1 MVRDLNGVLVH
12 RGGYIAGKECSVHLR
27 PGCTA
32 FLDWLSSR
40 AVLSFWS
47 NIADR
52 NIRRVVD
59 TVLQFTSLKRQD
71 VQVLSQRHCTL
82 TSYVDASYPEKPVFL
97 KNLEVYAKML
107 GLETVEDVLL
117 VDDGPQ
123 KNLLNDVHSAVHPP
137 TWSGDDEDRFITA
150 QLQPWLEGLF
160 RSSVSV
166 TEYVK
171 RVPLPGGQLPIYL
184 KSELA
189 IKILRGVAL

>member
-1 MVRDLNGVLVH
+1 MVLDLNGVLVH
-12 RGGYIAGKECSVHLR
+12 RGGYIAGRERSVHLR
-27 PGCTA
+27 PGCTT

-47 NIADR
+47 NIADQ

-59 TVLQFTSLKRQD
+59 AVLQFTSLNRED
-71 VQVLSQRHCTL
+71 VPVLSQCHCTL
-82 TSYVDASYPEKPVFL
+82 TSYMDASNPEKPVFL

-107 GLETVEDVLL
+107 GLETIEDVLL

-123 KNLLNDVHSAVHPP
+123 KNLLNDVHSAIHPP
-137 TWSGDDEDRFITA
+137 TWSGDDDDRFITA

-160 RSSVSV
+160 RSSVPV
-166 TEYVK
+166 VEYVK
-171 RVPLPGGQLPIYL
+171 RVPLPGGQLPIYR

>member
-1 MVRDLNGVLVH
+1 MVLDLNGVLVH
-12 RGGYIAGKECSVHLR
+12 RGGYIVGKERSVHLR

-47 NIADR
+47 SIADR

-59 TVLQFTSLKRQD
+59 AVLQFTSLKGQD

-82 TSYVDASYPEKPVFL
+82 TSYVDASNPEKPVFL

-123 KNLLNDVHSAVHPP
+123 KNLLNDVHSAIHPS
-137 TWSGDDEDRFITA
+137 TWSSDDEDRFITA
-150 QLQPWLEGLF
+150 QLQPWLEDLF
-160 RSSVSV
+160 RSSVPV

-171 RVPLPGGQLPIYL
+171 RVPLPGGQLPIYR

-189 IKILRGVAL
+189 INILRGVAL

>member
-1 MVRDLNGVLVH
+1 MVLFGVLVH
-12 RGGYIAGKECSVHLR
+12 RGGYIAGRERSVHLR

-47 NIADR
+47 SIADR
-52 NIRRVVD
+52 NIRPVVD
-59 TVLQFTSLKRQD
+59 VVLQFTSLNRED
-71 VQVLSQRHCTL
+71 VQLLSQCHCTL
-82 TSYVDASYPEKPVFL
+82 TSYVDASNPEKPVFF

-107 GLETVEDVLL
+107 GLEIVEDVLL

-123 KNLLNDVHSAVHPP
+123 KNLLNDVHSAIHPP
-137 TWSGDDEDRFITA
+137 TWSGDDDERFITA
-150 QLQPWLEGLF
+150 QLQPWLESLF
-160 RSSVSV
+160 RSSVLV

-171 RVPLPGGQLPIYL
+171 RVPLLGGQLPIYR

>member
-1 MVRDLNGVLVH
+1 MVLDLNGVLVH
-12 RGGYIAGKECSVHLR
+12 RGGYIAGRERSVHLR

-32 FLDWLSSR
+32 FLDWLSFR

-47 NIADR
+47 SIADR
-52 NIRRVVD
+52 NIHRVVD
-59 TVLQFTSLKRQD
+59 AVLQFTSLNRED
-71 VQVLSQRHCTL
+71 VQVLSQCHCTL
-82 TSYVDASYPEKPVFL
+82 TSYVDASNPEKPIFL

-123 KNLLNDVHSAVHPP
+123 KNLLNDVHSAIHPP

-160 RSSVSV
+160 R
-166 TEYVK
+166 
-171 RVPLPGGQLPIYL
+171 
-184 KSELA
+184 
-189 IKILRGVAL
+189 

>member
-1 MVRDLNGVLVH
+1 MVLDLNGVLVH
-12 RGGYIAGKECSVHLR
+12 RGGYIAGRERSVHLR
-27 PGCTA
+27 PSCTA

-47 NIADR
+47 SIADR

-59 TVLQFTSLKRQD
+59 VVFQFTSLNRED
-71 VQVLSQRHCTL
+71 VQVLSQCHCTL
-82 TSYVDASYPEKPVFL
+82 TSYVDASNPEKSVFL

-123 KNLLNDVHSAVHPP
+123 KNLLNDVHSAVQPP

-160 RSSVSV
+160 RSSVPV

-171 RVPLPGGQLPIYL
+171 RVPLPSGQLPIYR

>member
-1 MVRDLNGVLVH
+1 MVLDLNGVLVH
-12 RGGYIAGKECSVHLR
+12 REGYIAGRERSIYLR
-27 PGCTA
+27 PSCTA

-47 NIADR
+47 SIADQ

-59 TVLQFTSLKRQD
+59 VVLQFTSLNRED

-82 TSYVDASYPEKPVFL
+82 TSYVDASNPEKPVFL

-107 GLETVEDVLL
+107 GLETVKDVLL

-123 KNLLNDVHSAVHPP
+123 KNLLNDVHSAIHPP
-137 TWSGDDEDRFITA
+137 TWSGDDDNRFITA

-160 RSSVSV
+160 RSSVPI

-171 RVPLPGGQLPIYL
+171 RVLLLGGQLPIYQ

>member
-1 MVRDLNGVLVH
+1 MVLDLNGVLVYQ
-12 RGGYIAGKECSVHLR
+12 GGYIAGRERSVHLR

-52 NIRRVVD
+52 NICQVVD
-59 TVLQFTSLKRQD
+59 AVLHFTSLKRQD

-82 TSYVDASYPEKPVFL
+82 TSYVDASNSEKPVFL

-107 GLETVEDVLL
+107 ELETIEDVLL

-123 KNLLNDVHSAVHPP
+123 KNLLNDVHSAIHP
-137 TWSGDDEDRFITA
+137 
-150 QLQPWLEGLF
+150 
-160 RSSVSV
+160 
-166 TEYVK
+166 
-171 RVPLPGGQLPIYL
+171 
-184 KSELA
+184 
-189 IKILRGVAL
+189 

>member
-1 MVRDLNGVLVH
+1 MVLDLNGVLVH
-12 RGGYIAGKECSVHLR
+12 RGGYIAGRERSVHLEH
-27 PGCTA
+27 GCIA

-47 NIADR
+47 SIAGR

-59 TVLQFTSLKRQD
+59 VVLQFTSLNRED
-71 VQVLSQRHCTL
+71 VRVLSQRHCTL
-82 TSYVDASYPEKPVFL
+82 TSYVDASNPKKPIFL

-123 KNLLNDVHSAVHPP
+123 KNLLNDVHSAIHPP
-137 TWSGDDEDRFITA
+137 IWSGDDEDRFITA

-160 RSSVSV
+160 RSSVPV

-171 RVPLPGGQLPIYL
+171 RVPLPGGQILIYR
-184 KSELA
+184 KSELT
-189 IKILRGVAL
+189 IKILRGVTL